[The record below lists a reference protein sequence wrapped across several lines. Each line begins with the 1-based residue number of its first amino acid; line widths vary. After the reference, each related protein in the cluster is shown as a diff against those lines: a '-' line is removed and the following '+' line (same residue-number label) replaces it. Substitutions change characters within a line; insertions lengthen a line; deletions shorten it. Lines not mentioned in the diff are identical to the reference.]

1 MLSERRIEIFRA
13 IVYEFI
19 RTAEPIGSK
28 TLIDKYKWNYSSAT
42 IRNEMSALEEMGLLE
57 KPHTSAGRVPSTKG
71 YQFYTQYLMEDNDEN
86 ERLKNSLQVVFSNR
100 GRSVEETLMQ
110 SVEILAEMTNLT
122 SGVLGPEATSQ
133 CLQDIKVVVLDETR
147 ALVIFETNQ
156 NHRESKVFALEDNVS
171 IADLQKY
178 VKILNDRLCET
189 PITQI
194 QEKMESLRPILQQSI
209 LQYESLF
216 EAFSHA
222 FIKFASDRMY
232 FSGKNNLLNQPE
244 FGDVEK
250 LKQLLNMLEN
260 SSLWADISMGR
271 GDLRLKTGDHS
282 QTIWIDDMAVVT
294 SEINIAGEESH
305 QLVVVGPSRMEY
317 SKVVSLVEYISKMI
331 EEVYSDESE

>member
-156 NHRESKVFALEDNVS
+156 NNRES
-171 IADLQKY
+171 
-178 VKILNDRLCET
+178 
-189 PITQI
+189 
-194 QEKMESLRPILQQSI
+194 
-209 LQYESLF
+209 
-216 EAFSHA
+216 
-222 FIKFASDRMY
+222 
-232 FSGKNNLLNQPE
+232 
-244 FGDVEK
+244 
-250 LKQLLNMLEN
+250 
-260 SSLWADISMGR
+260 
-271 GDLRLKTGDHS
+271 
-282 QTIWIDDMAVVT
+282 
-294 SEINIAGEESH
+294 
-305 QLVVVGPSRMEY
+305 
-317 SKVVSLVEYISKMI
+317 
-331 EEVYSDESE
+331 